1 MLEKYKYHIWLHITV
16 LIFGLTG
23 VLGKLIETDSY
34 LLVWYRVA
42 IALIALFGYFIL
54 NKHSLKVDKK
64 LLGKILLVGI
74 IIAVH
79 WVTFF
84 EAIKQSNVSV
94 ALVCFSSSTLFTSLI
109 EPLYFKRKI
118 KPYELIF
125 GLLIIIGLY
134 FIFSFEFKY
143 ITGMLL
149 SVFSAALAS
158 WFTVLNGILIK
169 KTNSKTI
176 SFYELL
182 GAFGIVTIYLLSTSG
197 LNFSIP
203 ISDIK
208 WLLILGVVCTA
219 FAFLLS
225 VEVMKKIS
233 PYTVTISVNLEPIYS
248 ILLALLIWPESETM
262 TLGFYLGTSIV
273 IVTIFLNAY
282 FKKKFEKNSI

>member
-1 MLEKYKYHIWLHITV
+1 MG
-16 LIFGLTG
+16 F
-23 VLGKLIETDSY
+23 
-34 LLVWYRVA
+34 
-42 IALIALFGYFIL
+42 
-54 NKHSLKVDKK
+54 
-64 LLGKILLVGI
+64 

-109 EPLYFKRKI
+109 EPIYFKRKI

-125 GLLIIIGLY
+125 GVLIILGLY

-143 ITGMLL
+143 LIGMVL
-149 SVFSAALAS
+149 SVVSAALAS

-169 KTNSKTI
+169 ETKAKLI

-182 GAFGIVTIYLLSTSG
+182 GAFILVSIYLLATSKG
-197 LNFSIP
+197 DVSQFVVPVVDL
-203 ISDIK
+203 K
-208 WLLILGVVCTA
+208 WLVILGTICTA
-219 FAFLLS
+219 FAFIVS

-248 ILLALLIWPESETM
+248 IVLALIIWPESETM
-262 TLGFYLGTSIV
+262 SYGFYMGTIV
-273 IVTIFLNAY
+273 VIATIFLNAL
-282 FKKKFEKNSI
+282 FKNTASKEKKALQ